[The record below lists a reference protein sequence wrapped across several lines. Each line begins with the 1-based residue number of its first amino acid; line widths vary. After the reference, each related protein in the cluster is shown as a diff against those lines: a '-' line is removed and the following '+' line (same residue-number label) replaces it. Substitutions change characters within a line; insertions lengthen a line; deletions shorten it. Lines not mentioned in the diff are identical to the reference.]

1 MIKNI
6 LKVVFECPLL
16 KCRKKIHVESHGY
29 GIILIFSSRHS
40 DSVDSVPQ

>member
-16 KCRKKIHVESHGY
+16 KCRKKFMLKAMVM
-29 GIILIFSSRHS
+29 
-40 DSVDSVPQ
+40 V